1 MEYQEVG
8 MLVSRA
14 DAAHGVVDTGSSG
27 GGNALLI
34 MLGVAIAFGVGFSI
48 YKRWRNRTQDGN
60 GDAGS

>member
-1 MEYQEVG
+1 

-14 DAAHGVVDTGSSG
+14 EAAHGVVDTGSSG

-34 MLGVAIAFGVGFSI
+34 ILGIAIAFGVGFSI
-48 YKRWRNRTQDGN
+48 YKRWRNRTQNGD

>member
-1 MEYQEVG
+1 

-14 DAAHGVVDTGSSG
+14 QAAHGVVDTGSSG

-34 MLGVAIAFGVGFSI
+34 ILGVAIAFGVCFSI
-48 YKRWRNRTQDGN
+48 YKRWRNRSQNGN

>member
-1 MEYQEVG
+1 MKYQEIG

-14 DAAHGVVDTGSSG
+14 EAAHGVVDTGSSG

-34 MLGVAIAFGVGFSI
+34 ILGVAIAFGVGFSI
-48 YKRWRNRTQDGN
+48 YKRWRNRTQNGD